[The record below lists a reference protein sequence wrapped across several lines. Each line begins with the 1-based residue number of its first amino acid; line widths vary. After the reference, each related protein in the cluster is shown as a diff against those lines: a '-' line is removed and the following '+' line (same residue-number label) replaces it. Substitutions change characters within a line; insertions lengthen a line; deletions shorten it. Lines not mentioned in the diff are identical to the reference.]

1 MIANNQHQ
9 VPDMVQRSMSSAI
22 ALMRKDVVVAVQR
35 NQHVLMQN
43 FETLDRAANATHFS
57 N

>member
-1 MIANNQHQ
+1 
-9 VPDMVQRSMSSAI
+9 MVQRSMSSAI